1 MESTQAGRQPER
13 QAERQ
18 AEVQAELEKAIQE
31 AAVEGRLSCA
41 RALDIARRLQVPPVR
56 VGEVADSMRVKIVA
70 CQLGCFR

>member
-1 MESTQAGRQPER
+1 MESTQAGQQPEL
-13 QAERQ
+13 QAER
-18 AEVQAELEKAIQE
+18 QAELEKAIQE

-41 RALDIARRLQVPPVR
+41 RALDIARRLQVPPAR